1 MKDVLEMFDKIPHVR
16 GSFVFDSER
25 RLLCG
30 NGGPLYPNDVLER
43 AARHITEA
51 MDFFLQTQAQDQSAG
66 WENVVVSFSEGV
78 LLLKSLAKGAVL
90 AVCAEQQVNH
100 QMLRIGAN
108 VAAQRLKIPATPP
121 APAPA
126 PAPVPVAPPP
136 APPAPVYVPPPAPP
150 PPAPAPPPIATR
162 APVRAAPAPMDAATQ
177 EIADKLTR
185 ALAFSLGPVAKIL
198 VKRAV
203 QGLAP
208 DGRLRAEQWDE
219 LLRQLEKEIDSPSG
233 LAEFRRRI
241 G

>member
-16 GSFVFDSER
+16 GSFVFDAER

-30 NGGPLYPNDVLER
+30 NGGPLYPDEVLGQ
-43 AARHITEA
+43 AARHIAEA
-51 MDFFLQTQAQDQSAG
+51 MDFFMQTQAQDATPG

-90 AVCAEQQVNH
+90 AVCAQEQVNH

-108 VAAQRLKIPATPP
+108 VAAQRLKIPSGPPPAATPP
-121 APAPA
+121 PAAP
-126 PAPVPVAPPP
+126 PPP
-136 APPAPVYVPPPAPP
+136 APVVAAPP
-150 PPAPAPPPIATR
+150 PPAPAPPPV
-162 APVRAAPAPMDAATQ
+162 APPLANRTPARAAAPMDTATQ

-185 ALAFSLGPVAKIL
+185 ALAFSLGPVAKVL

-219 LLRQLEKEIDSPSG
+219 LLRQLEREIDSPSG
-233 LAEFRRRI
+233 LAEFHRRI

>member
-16 GSFVFDSER
+16 GSFVFDAER

-30 NGGPLYPNDVLER
+30 NGGPLYPDEVLGQ
-43 AARHITEA
+43 AARQIAEA
-51 MDFFLQTQAQDQSAG
+51 MDFFMQTQAQDATPG

-90 AVCAEQQVNH
+90 AVCAQEQVNH

-108 VAAQRLKIPATPP
+108 VAAQRLKIPSGPPPAATPP
-121 APAPA
+121 PAAP
-126 PAPVPVAPPP
+126 PPP
-136 APPAPVYVPPPAPP
+136 APVVAAPP
-150 PPAPAPPPIATR
+150 PPAPAPPPV
-162 APVRAAPAPMDAATQ
+162 APQLANRTPARAAAPMDTATQ

-185 ALAFSLGPVAKIL
+185 ALAFSLGPVAKVL

-219 LLRQLEKEIDSPSG
+219 LLRQLEREIDSPSG

>member
-16 GSFVFDSER
+16 GSFVFDAER

-30 NGGPLYPNDVLER
+30 NGGPLYPNEVLEQ
-43 AARHITEA
+43 ASRHIAEA
-51 MDFFLQTQAQDQSAG
+51 MDFFMQTQAQDATPG

-90 AVCAEQQVNH
+90 AVCAQEQVNH

-108 VAAQRLKIPATPP
+108 VAAQRLKIPSSPPPAERPPP
-121 APAPA
+121 APAP
-126 PAPVPVAPPP
+126 PPP
-136 APPAPVYVPPPAPP
+136 APVIAAPPPPAPP
-150 PPAPAPPPIATR
+150 PPAVAPQLATR
-162 APVRAAPAPMDAATQ
+162 TPARAAAPMDAATQ

-185 ALAFSLGPVAKIL
+185 ALAFSLGPVAKVL

-219 LLRQLEKEIDSPSG
+219 LLRQLEREIDSPSG

>member
-16 GSFVFDSER
+16 GSFVFDAER

-30 NGGPLYPNDVLER
+30 NGGPLYPDEVLGQ
-43 AARHITEA
+43 AARHIAEA
-51 MDFFLQTQAQDQSAG
+51 MDFFMQTQAQDATPG

-90 AVCAEQQVNH
+90 AVCAQEQVNH

-108 VAAQRLKIPATPP
+108 VAAQRLKIPSGPPPAATPP
-121 APAPA
+121 PAAP
-126 PAPVPVAPPP
+126 PPP
-136 APPAPVYVPPPAPP
+136 APVVAAPP
-150 PPAPAPPPIATR
+150 PPAPAPPPV
-162 APVRAAPAPMDAATQ
+162 APPLANRTPARAAAPMDTATQ

-185 ALAFSLGPVAKIL
+185 ALAFSLGPVAKVL
-198 VKRAV
+198 VKRSV

-219 LLRQLEKEIDSPSG
+219 LLRQLEREIDSPSG

>member
-1 MKDVLEMFDKIPHVR
+1 
-16 GSFVFDSER
+16 
-25 RLLCG
+25 
-30 NGGPLYPNDVLER
+30 
-43 AARHITEA
+43 
-51 MDFFLQTQAQDQSAG
+51 
-66 WENVVVSFSEGV
+66 
-78 LLLKSLAKGAVL
+78 
-90 AVCAEQQVNH
+90 
-100 QMLRIGAN
+100 
-108 VAAQRLKIPATPP
+108 
-121 APAPA
+121 
-126 PAPVPVAPPP
+126 
-136 APPAPVYVPPPAPP
+136 
-150 PPAPAPPPIATR
+150 
-162 APVRAAPAPMDAATQ
+162 MDAATQ

>member
-16 GSFVFDSER
+16 GSFVFDAER

-30 NGGPLYPNDVLER
+30 NGGPLYPNEVLEQ
-43 AARHITEA
+43 AARHIAEA
-51 MDFFLQTQAQDQSAG
+51 MDFFMQTQAQDATPG

-90 AVCAEQQVNH
+90 AVCAQEQVNH

-108 VAAQRLKIPATPP
+108 VAAQRLKIPSGPPPAATPP
-121 APAPA
+121 PPA
-126 PAPVPVAPPP
+126 APPP
-136 APPAPVYVPPPAPP
+136 APVMAPPP
-150 PPAPAPPPIATR
+150 PPAPAPPPV
-162 APVRAAPAPMDAATQ
+162 APSLAPRTPARAAAPMDAATQ

-185 ALAFSLGPVAKIL
+185 ALAFSLGPVAKVL

-219 LLRQLEKEIDSPSG
+219 LLRQLEREIDSPSG

>member
-16 GSFVFDSER
+16 GSFVFDAER

-30 NGGPLYPNDVLER
+30 NGGPLYPNEVLEQ
-43 AARHITEA
+43 ASRHIAEA
-51 MDFFLQTQAQDQSAG
+51 MDFFMQTQAQDATPG

-90 AVCAEQQVNH
+90 AVCAQEQVNH

-108 VAAQRLKIPATPP
+108 VAAQRLKIPSSPPPAERPPP
-121 APAPA
+121 APAP
-126 PAPVPVAPPP
+126 
-136 APPAPVYVPPPAPP
+136 PPPAPP
-150 PPAPAPPPIATR
+150 PPAVAPQLATR
-162 APVRAAPAPMDAATQ
+162 TPARAAAPMDAATQ

-185 ALAFSLGPVAKIL
+185 ALAFCLGPVAKVL

-219 LLRQLEKEIDSPSG
+219 LLRQLEREIDSPSG

>member
-16 GSFVFDSER
+16 GSFVFDAER

-43 AARHITEA
+43 AARHIAEA
-51 MDFFLQTQAQDQSAG
+51 MDFFMQTQASDPNPG
-66 WENVVVSFSEGV
+66 WENVVVAFSEGV

-108 VAAQRLKIPATPP
+108 VAAQRLKLPTSPP

-126 PAPVPVAPPP
+126 PAAPPP
-136 APPAPVYVPPPAPP
+136 APPPPPPPAPVYAPPPPP

-162 APVRAAPAPMDAATQ
+162 TPARAPAPMDAATQ

>member
-16 GSFVFDSER
+16 GSFVFDAER

-30 NGGPLYPNDVLER
+30 NGGPLYPDEVLGQ
-43 AARHITEA
+43 AARHIAEA
-51 MDFFLQTQAQDQSAG
+51 MDFFMQTQAQDATPG

-90 AVCAEQQVNH
+90 AVCAQEQVNH

-108 VAAQRLKIPATPP
+108 VAAQRLKIPSGPPPAATPP
-121 APAPA
+121 PAAP
-126 PAPVPVAPPP
+126 PPP
-136 APPAPVYVPPPAPP
+136 APVVAAPP
-150 PPAPAPPPIATR
+150 PPAPAPPPV
-162 APVRAAPAPMDAATQ
+162 APPLANRTPARAAAPMDTATQ

-185 ALAFSLGPVAKIL
+185 ALAFSLGPVAKVL

-219 LLRQLEKEIDSPSG
+219 LLRQLEREIDSPSG

>member
-16 GSFVFDSER
+16 GSFVFDAER

-30 NGGPLYPNDVLER
+30 NGGPLYPNDVLEQ
-43 AARHITEA
+43 AARHIAEA
-51 MDFFLQTQAQDQSAG
+51 MDFFMQTQAQDAAPG

-90 AVCAEQQVNH
+90 AVCAQEQVNH

-108 VAAQRLKIPATPP
+108 VAAQRLKIPSG
-121 APAPA
+121 
-126 PAPVPVAPPP
+126 PPP
-136 APPAPVYVPPPAPP
+136 AAAPPPPAPP
-150 PPAPAPPPIATR
+150 PPAPVMAPPPPPPP
-162 APVRAAPAPMDAATQ
+162 APPPAAPQLAPRTPARAAAPMDAATQ

-185 ALAFSLGPVAKIL
+185 ALAFSLGPVAKVL

-219 LLRQLEKEIDSPSG
+219 LLRQLEREIDSPSG

>member
-16 GSFVFDSER
+16 GSFVFDAER

-30 NGGPLYPNDVLER
+30 NGGPLYPDEVLGQ
-43 AARHITEA
+43 AARHIAEA
-51 MDFFLQTQAQDQSAG
+51 MDFFMQTQAQDATPG

-90 AVCAEQQVNH
+90 AVCAQEQVNH

-108 VAAQRLKIPATPP
+108 VAAQRLKIPSGPPPAATPP
-121 APAPA
+121 PAAP
-126 PAPVPVAPPP
+126 PPP
-136 APPAPVYVPPPAPP
+136 APVVAAPP
-150 PPAPAPPPIATR
+150 PPAPAPPPV
-162 APVRAAPAPMDAATQ
+162 APQLANRTPARAAAPMDTATQ

-185 ALAFSLGPVAKIL
+185 ALAFSLGPVAKVL

-219 LLRQLEKEIDSPSG
+219 LLRQLEREIDSPSG